1 MTAPQLPGLE
11 TPPELDAVRAWIREL
26 HGPRWKN
33 DPRARWLEAYAVH
46 RIEGTPEPEPV
57 SSKSWR
63 RARARTVRRL
73 ILRARID
80 RRMIERAAARALED
94 SSR

>member
-11 TPPELDAVRAWIREL
+11 TPPELDEVRAWIKEL
-26 HGPRWKN
+26 HGPRWRN
-33 DPRARWLEAYAVH
+33 DPRARWLEAYALH

-63 RARARTVRRL
+63 RARAQTIRRL

-80 RRMIERAAARALED
+80 RRMVERAAARALEP
-94 SSR
+94 SSE